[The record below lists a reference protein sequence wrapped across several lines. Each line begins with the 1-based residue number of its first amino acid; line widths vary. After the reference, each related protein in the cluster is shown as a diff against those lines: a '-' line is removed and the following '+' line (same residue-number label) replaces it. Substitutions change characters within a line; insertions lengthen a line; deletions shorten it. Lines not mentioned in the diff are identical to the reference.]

1 MGSPMI
7 DKNTAF
13 KDVVCGMQV
22 EADDISL
29 NYQSRHYFFCS
40 NQCLERFQLNPHLY
54 IGYPGNEAP
63 RHAGVEVLK
72 KRTLKMAEPLAPEIR
87 DQFIECIE
95 AMMGIHNIEI
105 NGDRIIIVYDLLQ
118 ATESQIEATISD
130 AGIALGADLMEKI
143 RRAFVHY
150 LEESELDSLEAR
162 PGSKGG
168 HCH

>member
-1 MGSPMI
+1 MI
-7 DKNTAF
+7 DKATTP
-13 KDVVCGMQV
+13 KDVVCGMEV
-22 EADDISL
+22 EADNIALD
-29 NYQSRHYFFCS
+29 YQGRHYVFCS

-72 KRTLKMAEPLAPEIR
+72 IRTLKLAEPLAPEIR
-87 DQFIECIE
+87 EQFIECIE

-105 NGDRIIIVYDLLQ
+105 NGDRITIVYDLLQ
-118 ATESQIEATISD
+118 ATESQIEQTISD
-130 AGIALGADLMEKI
+130 AGHVLGTDLMEKI

-162 PGSKGG
+162 PTKGG